1 VNDDEE
7 DIRAVLEFI
16 RPHKNVVDFELL
28 PYMRFGLGKYDLL
41 GQIYEL
47 ADFEEPT
54 EQSLQRLQA
63 IIDEAFGRSG
73 EEKPPNNQL

>member
-1 VNDDEE
+1 
-7 DIRAVLEFI
+7 
-16 RPHKNVVDFELL
+16 VVDFELL

-73 EEKPPNNQL
+73 EEAPG

>member
-1 VNDDEE
+1 
-7 DIRAVLEFI
+7 
-16 RPHKNVVDFELL
+16 VVDFELL

-73 EEKPPNNQL
+73 EETPA

>member
-63 IIDEAFGRSG
+63 IIDDAFGRSG
-73 EEKPPNNQL
+73 EEDLG

>member
-54 EQSLQRLQA
+54 EESLQRLQV
-63 IIDEAFGRSG
+63 IIDVAFGRGS
-73 EEKPPNNQL
+73 EEAPI